1 MGWSWV
7 LALARSNERWRL
19 GRRMLDRSLRSTA
32 TASYL
37 PTIQARAR
45 VFLSRMLETPHQW
58 EDHLDLSV
66 GFAFELDYLS
76 DITRYCQPSRRID
89 PRHDIRV
96 SSAWAR

>member
-19 GRRMLDRSLRSTA
+19 GRRMLDRSLRPAA

-45 VFLSRMLETPHQW
+45 VFLSRMLENSHQW
-58 EDHLDLSV
+58 EGHLDLSV
-66 GFAFELDYLS
+66 GFASYVHHLS
-76 DITRYCQPSRRID
+76 DI
-89 PRHDIRV
+89 PRDF
-96 SSAWAR
+96 